1 MAKITTANRTNRT
14 SSAEFQTERESKVR
28 RARAERYDNMTA
40 LIKQCHQRM
49 LEGTVMLEDAH
60 PIVEHSY
67 QRLSHDALKEFLA
80 DAQIMDEDARFVSFS
95 MLIGTHGR
103 KKIPFVCIKNRLEG
117 GMHMLIGGDE

>member
-1 MAKITTANRTNRT
+1 MAKNTTSTRASRT
-14 SSAEFQTERESKVR
+14 SSSEFKTEKESKVR
-28 RARAERYDNMTA
+28 PAHAKRLDNMTA

-49 LEGTVMLEDAH
+49 LEGSVMLEDVH
-60 PIVEHSY
+60 PIVGHSY

-80 DAQIMDEDARFVSFS
+80 NAQIMDEDARFVSFS